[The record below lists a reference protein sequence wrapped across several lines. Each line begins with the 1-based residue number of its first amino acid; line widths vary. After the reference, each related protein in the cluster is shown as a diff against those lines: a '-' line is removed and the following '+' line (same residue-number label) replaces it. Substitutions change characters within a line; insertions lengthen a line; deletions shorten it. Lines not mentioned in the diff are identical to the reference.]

1 MQKSIEFAQLVKGK
15 TCIVVAPSGYLK
27 GRGALS
33 GKFIESFDCVVKC
46 TRTIEIDDLDNELG
60 SRCDLW
66 YGLPYYSSIS
76 WGISFDALHRQGV
89 KLMCFR
95 PRSERY
101 AVVWD
106 ESLEWFL
113 KANSEHD
120 FPWQQVCL
128 STNNRLIEQFDC
140 VPYMGVVAV
149 IDLLNK
155 GAETVYAY
163 GHDFYQSGYFNDLYS
178 SLSGDSN
185 WHKVEPQMKLLW
197 NLLQSEP
204 RFDCD
209 DNLKQLLS
217 FKFGTELDVRES
229 RLQLFNTDL
238 QHFFWNKK
246 QSLLVFRSCNI
257 EYFKQF
263 LSGIEAYF
271 NAENIHVLCQK
282 GFICEL
288 EGYKS
293 DIIDYQSDESFSKDL
308 AMTISALKLKHF
320 DSCLIPYNGLELL
333 TYYQIFLIVAAI
345 GINNVYLVSTRGSLS
360 KLKDLDDEITRIER
374 YMTIRDEFRV
384 LSDKYDRTQCF

>member
-1 MQKSIEFAQLVKGK
+1 
-15 TCIVVAPSGYLK
+15 
-27 GRGALS
+27 
-33 GKFIESFDCVVKC
+33 
-46 TRTIEIDDLDNELG
+46 
-60 SRCDLW
+60 
-66 YGLPYYSSIS
+66 
-76 WGISFDALHRQGV
+76 
-89 KLMCFR
+89 
-95 PRSERY
+95 
-101 AVVWD
+101 
-106 ESLEWFL
+106 
-113 KANSEHD
+113 
-120 FPWQQVCL
+120 
-128 STNNRLIEQFDC
+128 
-140 VPYMGVVAV
+140 MGVVAI
-149 IDLLNK
+149 IDLLNQ

-163 GHDFYQSGYFNDLYS
+163 GHDFYQSGYFNDLDS

-185 WHKVEPQMKLLW
+185 WHKVEPQMKFLW

-238 QHFFWNKK
+238 QHFFRNKK

-282 GFICEL
+282 GFVSEL
-288 EGYKS
+288 EGYRS
-293 DIIDYQSDESFSKDL
+293 DIIDYQSDESFSRDH

-320 DSCLIPYNGLELL
+320 DSCLIPYNELELL

-345 GINNVYLVSTRGSLS
+345 GINNVYLVSTRGALS

-374 YMTIRDEFRV
+374 YMPMREEFRV
-384 LSDKYDRTQCF
+384 LSDKYDRRQCF